1 MSVIPEPIPDDI
13 PVTPVDEVVEAPVEE
28 TVEAPVVTAVEET
41 VEEPV
46 EEKTVNDIVYV
57 KDDIDLGEF
66 VVDFLKNEEFYY
78 SYIHSFSTENT
89 TILRITDDNGKRISS
104 GILLKNDTAVLEVKR
119 TNTENFEREI
129 HNSILEWYT
138 SVCGKDSPFTELF
151 DHVLIG
157 RNSVPLWNAL
167 KVVSDEDILK
177 SQKGDDDNDN
187 DDDDGYDAAYILI
200 STCIVVLIAY
210 LTIIYYIIDI

>member
-1 MSVIPEPIPDDI
+1 MSIIPELIPDEI
-13 PVTPVDEVVEAPVEE
+13 PVTPVDEVVESPVEE

-104 GILLKNDTAVLEVKR
+104 GILLKNDTAVVEVKR
-119 TNTENFEREI
+119 SNTENFEREV

-138 SVCGKDSPFTELF
+138 SVCGEDSPFTEIF
-151 DHVLIG
+151 ENVLIG
-157 RNSVPLWNAL
+157 NNSVPLWNVL
-167 KVVSDEDILK
+167 KAVC
-177 SQKGDDDNDN
+177 DDDNLKSEKDDEDN
-187 DDDDGYDAAYILI
+187 NENPMPVVI
-200 STCIVVLIAY
+200 STFIAIFIVY
-210 LTIIYYIIDI
+210 LMLIYYIIDI